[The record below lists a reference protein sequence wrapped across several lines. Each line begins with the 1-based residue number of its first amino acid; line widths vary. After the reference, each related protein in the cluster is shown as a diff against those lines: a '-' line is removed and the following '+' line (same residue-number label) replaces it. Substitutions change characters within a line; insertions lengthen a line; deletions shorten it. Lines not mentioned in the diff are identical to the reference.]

1 LSNPEIAMLSKHRS
15 GVRNA
20 DQALDEADQAL
31 DELGQL
37 LLREQFMEVALQE
50 VVDSAKQVLPGD
62 LETSVSVLFQDF
74 PTTVVY
80 TDQLAVDCDER
91 QYAHGDGPCLHA
103 ATSGQLTE
111 IADAQAETRWR
122 DYVQEAAERGA
133 LSSLSV
139 PLPISEKGVSAALN
153 IYARRPNAFDEETR
167 SVAMRFAPLAATAV
181 TRMQAFK
188 DAQKVAEAWPIR
200 AFRPDPGS

>member
-1 LSNPEIAMLSKHRS
+1 LSNPEIPMLSMHRS
-15 GVRNA
+15 GMRNA
-20 DQALDEADQAL
+20 DQALE
-31 DELGQL
+31 ELGQL
-37 LLREQFMEVALQE
+37 LLRERSMEVALQT

-62 LETSVSVLFQDF
+62 LETSVSVMFQDF

-80 TDQLAVDCDER
+80 TDQLAVVCDES
-91 QYAHGDGPCLHA
+91 QYAHGDGPCMHA
-103 ATSGQLTE
+103 ASSGQLTE
-111 IADAQAETRWR
+111 VPDAQAETRWR
-122 DYVQEAAERGA
+122 DYAQEAAARGA

-153 IYARRPNAFDEETR
+153 IYSRRPHAFDEETR
-167 SVAMRFAPLAATAV
+167 SVATKFAPLAATAV

-200 AFRPDPGS
+200 TGRPDPGS

>member
-1 LSNPEIAMLSKHRS
+1 LSNPEIAMLLKHRS
-15 GVRNA
+15 RVRT
-20 DQALDEADQAL
+20 ADQAL

-37 LLREQFMEVALQE
+37 LVREQSMEDALQQ

-62 LETSVSVLFQDF
+62 LETSVSVVFQDF

-80 TDQLAVDCDER
+80 TDELAVVCDES
-91 QYAHGDGPCLHA
+91 QYAHGGGPCMHA
-103 ATSGQLTE
+103 ASSGQLTE
-111 IADAQAETRWR
+111 IADTQAESRWR
-122 DYVQEAAERGA
+122 DYVQEAAARGA

-153 IYARRPNAFDEETR
+153 VYARSPNAFDEEIR

-181 TRMQAFK
+181 TKMQAYK
-188 DAQKVAEAWPIR
+188 DAQKVAEAWPI
-200 AFRPDPGS
+200 

>member
-1 LSNPEIAMLSKHRS
+1 LSNPEIVMLSKHRS
-15 GVRNA
+15 GVRTA
-20 DQALDEADQAL
+20 DQAV

-37 LLREQFMEVALQE
+37 LLREQSMEDALQE

-80 TDQLAVDCDER
+80 TDQLAVQCDES
-91 QYAHGDGPCLHA
+91 QYAHGDGPCMHA
-103 ATSGQLTE
+103 ASSGQLTE
-111 IADAQAETRWR
+111 VADAQAETRWR
-122 DYVQEAAERGA
+122 DYAQEAAERGA

-139 PLPISEKGVSAALN
+139 PLPISAKGVSAALN
-153 IYARRPNAFDEETR
+153 IYARSPNAFDEKTR
-167 SVAMRFAPLAATAV
+167 SVATRFAPLAATAV
-181 TRMQAFK
+181 TKMQAFK

-200 AFRPDPGS
+200 TVRPDPRS

>member
-15 GVRNA
+15 RVRTA
-20 DQALDEADQAL
+20 DQAV
-31 DELGQL
+31 DELGRL
-37 LLREQFMEVALQE
+37 LLREQSMEDALQE

-80 TDQLAVDCDER
+80 TDQLAVQCDES
-91 QYAHGDGPCLHA
+91 QYAHGDGPCMHA
-103 ATSGQLTE
+103 ASSGELTE
-111 IADAQAETRWR
+111 VADAQAETRWR
-122 DYVQEAAERGA
+122 DYVQDAAARGA

-139 PLPISEKGVSAALN
+139 PLPIGEKGVSAALN
-153 IYARRPNAFDEETR
+153 IYARRPHAFDEESR
-167 SVAMRFAPLAATAV
+167 SLATRFAPLAATAV

-188 DAQKVAEAWPIR
+188 DAQKVAQAWPI
-200 AFRPDPGS
+200 

>member
-1 LSNPEIAMLSKHRS
+1 MFGKHRS

-20 DQALDEADQAL
+20 DQALDR
-31 DELGQL
+31 LGQL
-37 LLREQFMEVALQE
+37 LLREHSMEGALQK
-50 VVDSAKQVLPGD
+50 VADSAKRLLPGHP
-62 LETSVSVLFQDF
+62 ETSVSVLFHDF

-91 QYAHGDGPCLHA
+91 QYAHGDGPCMHA
-103 ATSGQLTE
+103 ASSGQLTE

-122 DYVQEAAERGA
+122 DYVREAAERGA
-133 LSSLSV
+133 RSSLSV

-167 SVAMRFAPLAATAV
+167 SVARRFAPLAATAV
-181 TRMQAFK
+181 TKAQAFK
-188 DAQKVAEAWPIR
+188 DAQKVAEAWPI
-200 AFRPDPGS
+200 